1 MLGFV
6 HGFSSKVAALQFE
19 WAWQHPTMSRF
30 LKGGLGDLRVT
41 KRSHSTAIRLQVFA
55 ALLCTESFDAE
66 HEGALAVH
74 LLHGLWADGSQGA
87 GVGCETLETV
97 LRRELVKRGRA
108 IFITV
113 GCPTAAGILVR
124 RRPLRVLGIGV
135 QATSLAVEDGDEE
148 DEDGDEEDED
158 EDEDEENE
166 FLQSFLIPDKEGD
179 LRDPKA
185 SWRDP
190 VADEECTSGEDGEAM
205 DDLVVDDA
213 ALARAFRCSDESNS
227 SESDSELSDGN
238 TDGNDDEHGITDPS
252 ASWWA
257 RAPALAWSP
266 TSRLGSATSSEAED
280 SPRLACIDLTALS
293 DGHTDDS
300 D

>member
-1 MLGFV
+1 M

-74 LLHGLWADGSQGA
+74 LLHGLWADDSQGA
-87 GVGCETLETV
+87 GVGCEALETV
-97 LRRELVKRGRA
+97 LRRELVMRGRA
-108 IFITV
+108 ICITA

-124 RRPLRVLGIGV
+124 RRPLRVRVLDIGV
-135 QATSLAVEDGDEE
+135 LATSLAGDDGDEE
-148 DEDGDEEDED
+148 DEDEDQDQDED

-179 LRDPKA
+179 SPKT

-190 VADEECTSGEDGEAM
+190 VADEECTSGDDGEVM
-205 DDLVVDDA
+205 DDFVVDDA

-227 SESDSELSDGN
+227 SESDSELSNGN
-238 TDGNDDEHGITDPS
+238 TDGNDAEHGTTDPS

-266 TSRLGSATSSEAED
+266 PTSRLSSETSSEAED